1 MPFDDLNLE
10 FEDEDEVKKK
20 RNEAVHVD
28 VDLEFQAP
36 TGTERSRTGAKPQV
50 PAAPAQAAPAA
61 QKPMGT
67 VAQIAEAR
75 QAQAAP
81 AAKRPVTSG
90 SVPLVPQSQ
99 GSSALKSDP
108 HYDLESQSLVEM
120 REQMRKVEFD
130 ASVKVAVAE
139 FKTEIIGELLG
150 DMKLMEHQIGQLL
163 ARMNAKH
170 PELKAEAMTIK
181 KILADFTA
189 KKRK

>member
-10 FEDEDEVKKK
+10 FEDEDEVKKR

-36 TGTERSRTGAKPQV
+36 VGADRPRTVAKPQ
-50 PAAPAQAAPAA
+50 AAPATAAQAAPRAAA
-61 QKPMGT
+61 QKPMAT
-67 VAQIAEAR
+67 VQRIDEAR
-75 QAQAAP
+75 QA
-81 AAKRPVTSG
+81 AKPVVHNNSL
-90 SVPLVPQSQ
+90 PPVPQSS
-99 GSSALKSDP
+99 GSSALKVEP
-108 HYDLESQSLVEM
+108 HYDLESQNVVEM
-120 REQMRKVEFD
+120 REQMKKVEFE

-139 FKTEIIGELLG
+139 FKTEIMGELLG